1 MYATEKYVKMEA
13 KELRESINQLA
24 TDLGGDVR
32 YLDERISG
40 IIDMLHSLQQQ
51 VEAISERQREINE

>member
-51 VEAISERQREINE
+51 VESITERQREINE

>member
-24 TDLGGDVR
+24 IDLGGDVR
-32 YLDERISG
+32 YLDERIAE
-40 IIDMLHSLQQQ
+40 LHSLLLLLQQQ
-51 VEAISERQREINE
+51 IESRNREENNE

>member
-51 VEAISERQREINE
+51 VESISERQREINE

>member
-40 IIDMLHSLQQQ
+40 IVDMLHSLQQQ
-51 VEAISERQREINE
+51 VEAISERQRELNE

>member
-51 VEAISERQREINE
+51 VETISERQRELNE

>member
-24 TDLGGDVR
+24 SDLGGDVR
-32 YLDERISG
+32 YLDEQIAELRS
-40 IIDMLHSLQQQ
+40 MLYAIQQQ
-51 VEAISERQREINE
+51 LETMAQRDKNE

>member
-40 IIDMLHSLQQQ
+40 VIDMLHSLQQQ
-51 VEAISERQREINE
+51 VEAISERQRESNE

>member
-32 YLDERISG
+32 YLDEQIAELRSQ
-40 IIDMLHSLQQQ
+40 MFALQQQ
-51 VEAISERQREINE
+51 LENALEQRNTND

>member
-24 TDLGGDVR
+24 SDLGGDVR

-51 VEAISERQREINE
+51 VETINERQRELNE

>member
-24 TDLGGDVR
+24 ADLGGDVR
-32 YLDERISG
+32 YLDEQLAELRSMIYAV
-40 IIDMLHSLQQQ
+40 QQQ
-51 VEAISERQREINE
+51 LENVINKQDE

>member
-40 IIDMLHSLQQQ
+40 MIDMLHSLQQQ
-51 VEAISERQREINE
+51 VETISERQRELNE

>member
-40 IIDMLHSLQQQ
+40 VIDMLHSLQQQ

>member
-24 TDLGGDVR
+24 TDLGGDIR
-32 YLDERISG
+32 YLDERIS
-40 IIDMLHSLQQQ
+40 DLKQQLVDLQQQ
-51 VEAISERQREINE
+51 LQEFSRNTNE

>member
-24 TDLGGDVR
+24 SDLGGDVR
-32 YLDERISG
+32 YLDEQLAELRS
-40 IIDMLHSLQQQ
+40 MLHALQQQ
-51 VEAISERQREINE
+51 LETIAERDKNE

>member
-24 TDLGGDVR
+24 SDLGGDVR
-32 YLDERISG
+32 YLDEQLAELRS
-40 IIDMLHSLQQQ
+40 MLYALQQQ
-51 VEAISERQREINE
+51 LETIAERDKNE

>member
-24 TDLGGDVR
+24 TELGGDVR
-32 YLDERISG
+32 YLDERISS

-51 VEAISERQREINE
+51 VESISERQRELNE